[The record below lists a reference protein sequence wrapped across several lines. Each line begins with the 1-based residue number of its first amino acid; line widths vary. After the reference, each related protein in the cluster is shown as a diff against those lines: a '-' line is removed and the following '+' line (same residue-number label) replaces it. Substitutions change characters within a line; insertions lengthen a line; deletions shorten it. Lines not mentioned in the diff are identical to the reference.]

1 MQDCSAATENL
12 LIAAAGMDMGTVWIG
27 SYPKD
32 DVMDTLR
39 SILGIPED
47 VFPLSLV
54 YVGYPAEEVYPRTQY
69 SEDRVHW
76 EKY

>member
-1 MQDCSAATENL
+1 VQDCSAATENL
-12 LIAAAGMDMGTVWIG
+12 LIAGAGMDMGTVWIG

-32 DVMDTLR
+32 DVMNTLR
-39 SILGIPED
+39 KILDIPED
-47 VFPLSLV
+47 VLPFSLV
-54 YVGYPAEEVYPRTQY
+54 YVGYPAEEVIPRTQY